1 MTPTDGSAPDHP
13 DFTNADRLAADLAG
27 LRPVDPGPGLR
38 TRIAAELAATG
49 PGSPVL
55 RSRAARGFGERLLW
69 AAGGAVAASLVFLAT
84 GDGLRSDAE
93 PARVAAVTGSTVPPA
108 IPAIPATP
116 EARVPRMRE
125 EAVGW
130 SDEGIRFVDE
140 FTPARV
146 LRRTVIE
153 RHLADDGHAEVHVP
167 REDVIFLPV
176 ALR

>member
-1 MTPTDGSAPDHP
+1 MNPTDGSTPDDP
-13 DFTNADRLAADLAG
+13 NFANGDRLAADLAG
-27 LRPVDPGPGLR
+27 LRPVDPGPALR
-38 TRIAAELAATG
+38 ARIAAELAATG
-49 PGSPVL
+49 PGSAVP

-69 AAGGAVAASLVFLAT
+69 AAGGAVAASLVFLAS
-84 GDGLRSDAE
+84 GGGLRSGDE
-93 PARVAAVTGSTVPPA
+93 PAGVVAVTGSTSPSPSPVTA
-108 IPAIPATP
+108 
-116 EARVPRMRE
+116 EARAPRMRE

-153 RHLADDGHAEVHVP
+153 RHLADDGHAEVQVP

>member
-13 DFTNADRLAADLAG
+13 DFTNADRLAAELAG

-38 TRIAAELAATG
+38 ARIAAELAATG
-49 PGSPVL
+49 PGSAVL

-69 AAGGAVAASLVFLAT
+69 AAGGAVAASLVFLAS
-84 GDGLRSDAE
+84 GGGLRSDAE
-93 PARVAAVTGSTVPPA
+93 PARVAAVTGSTVPPEA
-108 IPAIPATP
+108 PATP

-140 FTPARV
+140 LTPARV

>member
-1 MTPTDGSAPDHP
+1 
-13 DFTNADRLAADLAG
+13 
-27 LRPVDPGPGLR
+27 
-38 TRIAAELAATG
+38 
-49 PGSPVL
+49 
-55 RSRAARGFGERLLW
+55 
-69 AAGGAVAASLVFLAT
+69 
-84 GDGLRSDAE
+84 
-93 PARVAAVTGSTVPPA
+93 
-108 IPAIPATP
+108 
-116 EARVPRMRE
+116 MRE

-153 RHLADDGHAEVHVP
+153 RHLADDGHAEVQVP

>member
-1 MTPTDGSAPDHP
+1 MNPTDGSTPDDP
-13 DFTNADRLAADLAG
+13 NFANGDRLAADLAG

-38 TRIAAELAATG
+38 ARIAAELAATG

-69 AAGGAVAASLVFLAT
+69 AAGGAVAASLVFVAT
-84 GDGLRSDAE
+84 GGGLRSGDE
-93 PARVAAVTGSTVPPA
+93 PASVAASTVP
-108 IPAIPATP
+108 PATP
-116 EARVPRMRE
+116 EARAPRMRE

-146 LRRTVIE
+146 LRCTVIE